1 MSDDTTLQK
10 YLRRNRSESLS
21 NGADED
27 GTEQAETV
35 AGCFG
40 FLRGARERAMC
51 LELRRKSGQILAINY
66 SYVSRF
72 EYQPDVGIL
81 LHCSGDKIKITGTN
95 LNATVGSQLRLFEAL
110 CRHKVPWLSESDRTE
125 RMSAGSNGVVITT
138 IEWDLLK
145 CP

>member
-27 GTEQAETV
+27 GTQQAETV

-81 LHCSGDKIKITGTN
+81 LHSSGDTIKITGTN
-95 LNATVGSQLRLFEAL
+95 LNAPVGSQLRLFEAL
-110 CRHKVPWLSESDRTE
+110 CRHKVPWLSESDRTD
-125 RMSAGSNGVVITT
+125 RISAGPDTVIISA
-138 IEWDLLK
+138 IEW
-145 CP
+145 

>member
-66 SYVSRF
+66 SYISRF

-81 LHCSGDKIKITGTN
+81 LHSGSDTIKIAGTN
-95 LNATVGSQLRLFEAL
+95 LNAAIGPQMRLFDAI
-110 CRHKVPWLSESDRTE
+110 CRHKVPWLSESDRAE
-125 RMSAGSNGVVITT
+125 RLGAEKDAVIIMT
-138 IEWDLLK
+138 IDW
-145 CP
+145 

>member
-21 NGADED
+21 NGADD
-27 GTEQAETV
+27 QGMEQAETV

-72 EYQPDVGIL
+72 EYQPDIGIL
-81 LHCSGDKIKITGTN
+81 LHSSGDTIKINGIN
-95 LNATVGSQLRLFEAL
+95 LNAPIAPQVRLFEAI
-110 CRHKVPWLSESDRTE
+110 CRHKVPWLSESDRTD
-125 RMSAGSNGVVITT
+125 RISAGPDTVIIST
-138 IEWDLLK
+138 IEW
-145 CP
+145 